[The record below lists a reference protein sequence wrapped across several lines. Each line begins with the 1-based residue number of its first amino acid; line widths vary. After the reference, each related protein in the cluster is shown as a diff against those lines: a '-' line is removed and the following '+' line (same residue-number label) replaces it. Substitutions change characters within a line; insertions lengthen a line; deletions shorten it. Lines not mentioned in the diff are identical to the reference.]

1 MAIAEA
7 QEAGAMMLFGEKYGD
22 TVRMIEFGSSKELC
36 GGIHVPATG
45 AIGPFR
51 IESEGA
57 VAAGIRRI
65 EALTGE
71 SAMEAQRHEREQ
83 LAGIRAMLKG
93 AADPAQAID
102 DLLKANAKMS
112 KDIEAFQREAAG
124 NVKGELIQQLQP
136 IGGVNA
142 FGAIL
147 DLDAKNIKDLAFQLK
162 AEQAPFV
169 GVFGSQAGG
178 KVTLSIAI
186 SDDVVASHDLHAGN
200 MVRELASHIGGGGG
214 GQAFFATAGG
224 KNAAGLQAAIDAAL
238 DMVAAKTKG

>member
-1 MAIAEA
+1 
-7 QEAGAMMLFGEKYGD
+7 
-22 TVRMIEFGSSKELC
+22 
-36 GGIHVPATG
+36 
-45 AIGPFR
+45 
-51 IESEGA
+51 
-57 VAAGIRRI
+57 
-65 EALTGE
+65 
-71 SAMEAQRHEREQ
+71 
-83 LAGIRAMLKG
+83 
-93 AADPAQAID
+93 
-102 DLLKANAKMS
+102 MS

-142 FGAIL
+142 VGAML

-162 AEQAPFV
+162 AEQAPFI

-224 KNAAGLQAAIDAAL
+224 KNLAGLWRPLTPPSAWSPPRQRAERVSRQKKRRPQRGRPTNHRSAVRHAAMATDEL
-238 DMVAAKTKG
+238 LWLRPKTGPW